1 MQEVQRI
8 PEMLIYEMVND
19 KPVYYRGYQDY
30 LNGIKQIEEVMAS
43 SMLQGFLISEII
55 YLLRSHFQKR
65 YVIMSN
71 ELGLLFKKGNWRA
84 ADIAMVEASKVQ
96 SMDNKYMRFAPD
108 LVIEVDTKAELSTV
122 KNPLGYY
129 QEKTE
134 ELLNFGVQKVIWI
147 FTDTKKVLI
156 ATPNNRWEIA
166 DWNEN
171 IEIWED
177 LSFNLMDL
185 MQSYI

>member
-1 MQEVQRI
+1 MQDVQAI

-19 KPVYYRGYQDY
+19 KPVYYNGYQDY
-30 LNGIKQIEEVMAS
+30 LKGIKKIEEVMAS
-43 SMLQGFLISEII
+43 SMLQGYLISEII
-55 YLLRSHFQKR
+55 FLLRLHFQKR

-84 ADIAMVEASKVQ
+84 ADIAIVEANKVK
-96 SMDNKYMRFAPD
+96 SMDNKYMSFAPD
-108 LVIEVDTKAELSTV
+108 LVIEVDTKADLSTV

-129 QEKTE
+129 HEKTE
-134 ELLNFGVQKVIWI
+134 ELLQFGVQKVIWI
-147 FTDTKKVLI
+147 FTDSKKVLI

-185 MQSYI
+185 MQDYI